1 MPEVKA
7 FPGREHMVW
16 ADCASVRRLATQ
28 GPRSPHFL
36 APQRRPGDGWSQIMS
51 NHLEKKT
58 AIPTVAWA
66 ATLVFMCLFVCI
78 TPLTQFL
85 TRWYL
90 YGQHFAGAGNVFGLH
105 MSWGCQAFDQMHP
118 ELVCRHMPCAG
129 AWCNGNGNAM
139 NAWTGEMNP
148 ILWLDRWLPYFVT
161 LEFWCQP
168 SACSWAWGFEIC
180 CLSSCE
186 SFQCL
191 EGYSKKPRAQE
202 FSCQAGPGHPVRSR
216 DEGPWG
222 MAPRWPHG
230 LGSWK
235 HGQVIAKGCRGNT
248 RWIDTDMT
256 QEHVLNMT
264 RNHTCGPA
272 RILQQHRPT
281 HLLQRGP
288 LVSKCL
294 GDVAWWCRC
303 LPHPQRHVV

>member
-1 MPEVKA
+1 
-7 FPGREHMVW
+7 
-16 ADCASVRRLATQ
+16 
-28 GPRSPHFL
+28 
-36 APQRRPGDGWSQIMS
+36 
-51 NHLEKKT
+51 
-58 AIPTVAWA
+58 
-66 ATLVFMCLFVCI
+66 MCLGFIC
-78 TPLTQFL
+78 P
-85 TRWYL
+85 
-90 YGQHFAGAGNVFGLH
+90 GGAKLRPDA
-105 MSWGCQAFDQMHP
+105 S

-148 ILWLDRWLPYFVT
+148 ILWLDRWLPYTSLFVT

-216 DEGPWG
+216 DKGPWG
-222 MAPRWPHG
+222 MAPWWPHG

-264 RNHTCGPA
+264 RNHTCDQPGYCSS
-272 RILQQHRPT
+272 T
-281 HLLQRGP
+281 DLLTCCNVDLWYPNVLVP
-288 LVSKCL
+288 LL
-294 GDVAWWCRC
+294 GDAGAFHIPKGTWFRGVNTSVAETSNLREPFGAPTEWSELMFLPC
-303 LPHPQRHVV
+303 LPSCQNAKLSAEHLEINEARRCVVRWMNHTHNAKTWYQRL